1 MAKESK
7 LSAVPRTKTR
17 RTATEKNTNRI
28 ADDTAKKAQRTE
40 QKYDEKRGI
49 FTK

>member
-1 MAKESK
+1 
-7 LSAVPRTKTR
+7 VPKTKTSK
-17 RTATEKNTNRI
+17 TTTGKNASR
-28 ADDTAKKAQRTE
+28 AAEDAAKKVQRTE

>member
-1 MAKESK
+1 MARESNFQPY
-7 LSAVPRTKTR
+7 LEPRPAKPQQK
-17 RTATEKNTNRI
+17 RTPAAED
-28 ADDTAKKAQRTE
+28 AAKKAQRTE